1 MIFDG
6 SNDIVELGTGL
17 FNGGESQLTISA
29 WAKPETNSGH
39 GKIITKK
46 GTVNPR
52 VFYLSVNGTDKNVY
66 FFLTSTNYR
75 YFYTAND
82 SITVGE
88 WVHIV
93 ATYNFATDTG
103 KIYLNGA
110 EVSTSSAGS
119 TPDTSIGSNSIPTTI
134 GRDGGSSADYFKGLI
149 NDVGIWDIA
158 LDSDSVT
165 ALYNSGVPLLP
176 TSDSGNYDNSDNLQ
190 GYWRNDGIATWTDR
204 ANTGVASFDG
214 SNDRLTAQNI
224 TLSGND
230 TYTFS
235 AWIKPNATTMEG
247 IIAIGNVYMSICVS
261 AGYLEGRN
269 YNSGAVLTNTDAHSI
284 TAGQWCH
291 VVGVFTGGEVT
302 LYKNGSSTSAVAC
315 ANQSASNQPV
325 YIGYGGTADYFNGQ
339 IANACLFNTAL
350 TASEVSELYA
360 IDKRSSISG
369 HSKFSSCV
377 GSWLMGADSSDTTS
391 TIQDQTSNNNDATV
405 SGASLVGY
413 NDGTATNATTSIV
426 IPEGSTSG
434 RDSQGFLLSDTTLIT
449 NGLRLNGSEY
459 VEIQDSEVFDF
470 GQNNFSIE
478 YWINTSESTNVKIIN
493 QWDYSGTT
501 TVWASSSF
509 ESRLSSNKLYAR
521 VSNGSS
527 GVDVTSTTSVNDG
540 DWHHIVFLRDG
551 DTLRLYVDK
560 TQEDTGDVTGI
571 TIPDTTRPIWI
582 GKDISSGNIFFNGL
596 IDEVRIYSKALS
608 ASEVTKNY
616 NNGKSAHQ

>member
-176 TSDSGNYDNSDNLQ
+176 TSDSGNYDNSDDLQ
-190 GYWRNDGIATWTDR
+190 GYWRNDGITTWTDR
-204 ANTGVASFDG
+204 STN
-214 SNDRLTAQNI
+214 SNN
-224 TLSGND
+224 
-230 TYTFS
+230 
-235 AWIKPNATTMEG
+235 
-247 IIAIGNVYMSICVS
+247 
-261 AGYLEGRN
+261 
-269 YNSGAVLTNTDAHSI
+269 
-284 TAGQWCH
+284 
-291 VVGVFTGGEVT
+291 
-302 LYKNGSSTSAVAC
+302 
-315 ANQSASNQPV
+315 
-325 YIGYGGTADYFNGQ
+325 GTA
-339 IANACLFNTAL
+339 
-350 TASEVSELYA
+350 
-360 IDKRSSISG
+360 SG
-369 HSKFSSCV
+369 SPV
-377 GSWLMGADSSDTTS
+377 
-391 TIQDQTSNNNDATV
+391 
-405 SGASLVGY
+405 
-413 NDGTATNATTSIV
+413 SIV
-426 IPEGSTSG
+426 ISEGSTEG
-434 RDSQGFLLSDTTLIT
+434 RDNQGYYLSDTTTIS
-449 NGLRLNGSEY
+449 NGVRLYGGGEY
-459 VEIQDSEVFDF
+459 IEIQDSEVLSF
-470 GQNNFSIE
+470 GDGTDDTPFSIE
-478 YWINTSESTNVKIIN
+478 SWVKMEDATNFTIASKGTYNTDCEYILKCETDKLYFYITDESVTNTYEAVYYNTALTSYEGQWIHLTATYDGRGGTSANLGMKLYLNGSVLTTVA
-493 QWDYSGTT
+493 DDSGTY
-501 TVWASSSF
+501 VAMENLSAPVYVG
-509 ESRLSSNKLYAR
+509 RYSSNY
-521 VSNGSS
+521 S
-527 GVDVTSTTSVNDG
+527 
-540 DWHHIVFLRDG
+540 
-551 DTLRLYVDK
+551 
-560 TQEDTGDVTGI
+560 
-571 TIPDTTRPIWI
+571 
-582 GKDISSGNIFFNGL
+582 NGL

-608 ASEVTKNY
+608 ASEVLKNY
-616 NNGKSAHQ
+616 NSGKSSH